1 MEACNSFEVLG
12 GMGGLVHRCWVGV
25 HMVVGFG
32 GVFGRGG
39 MILVSMC
46 DSRLAWGIESDFGMI
61 GGVENSRLK

>member
-1 MEACNSFEVLG
+1 MLG
-12 GMGGLVHRCWVGV
+12 RGV

-39 MILVSMC
+39 MIFVSMC